1 MSSEL
6 IGIITVGVSLGGLML
21 VSFLWTLSS
30 ISSIER
36 RLARLEDMFEFFDK
50 RLTRLE
56 GMFELT
62 DKRLAKLEGMF
73 EFTILRKEAAEQ
85 KPD

>member
-21 VSFLWTLSS
+21 VLFLWVLSS
-30 ISSIER
+30 ISSIDR
-36 RLARLEDMFEFFDK
+36 RLV
-50 RLTRLE
+50 RLE
-56 GMFELT
+56 GMFEFT
-62 DKRLAKLEGMF
+62 DRRLAKLEGMF
-73 EFTILRKEAAEQ
+73 ERTILHKETPGQ